1 MAKDR
6 KRIFAANLKA
16 ERNRKFLSQEE
27 LAEKAN
33 VSSQTISKL
42 ERGVQTP
49 TLYTALDIAVA
60 LNIEITDLTKGM

>member
-1 MAKDR
+1 MKKEK
-6 KRIFAANLKA
+6 KRIFAENLKA

-33 VSSQTISKL
+33 LSSQTVSKL

-49 TLYTALDIAVA
+49 TLYTALDIANA
-60 LNIEITDLTKGM
+60 LEIDINELLKGL

>member
-1 MAKDR
+1 MKKDK

-33 VSSQTISKL
+33 LSSQTVSKL
-42 ERGVQTP
+42 ERGVQPP
-49 TLYTALDIAVA
+49 TLYTALDIANA
-60 LNIEITDLTKGM
+60 LEIDINELLKGL

>member
-1 MAKDR
+1 MKKDK

-33 VSSQTISKL
+33 LSSQTVSKL
-42 ERGVQTP
+42 ERGVQTL
-49 TLYTALDIAVA
+49 TLYTALDIANA
-60 LNIEITDLTKGM
+60 LEIDINELLEGL

>member
-1 MAKDR
+1 MKKDK

-33 VSSQTISKL
+33 LSSQTVSKL

-49 TLYTALDIAVA
+49 TLYTALDIANA
-60 LNIEITDLTKGM
+60 LEKDNNELLKGL

>member
-1 MAKDR
+1 MKKDK

-33 VSSQTISKL
+33 LSSQTVSKL

-49 TLYTALDIAVA
+49 T
-60 LNIEITDLTKGM
+60 